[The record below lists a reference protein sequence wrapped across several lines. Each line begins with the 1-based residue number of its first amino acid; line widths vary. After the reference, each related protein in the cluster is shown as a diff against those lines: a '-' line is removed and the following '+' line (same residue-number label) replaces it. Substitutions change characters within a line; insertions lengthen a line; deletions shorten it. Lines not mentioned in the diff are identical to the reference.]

1 MFRTVMDSA
10 CSGDSVGARLDTD
23 DNNDDTGGRRLLA
36 AAERKS
42 RARCIV
48 EQPRSGALF
57 NDRSTTANRDR
68 NHHSILFSLF

>member
-23 DNNDDTGGRRLLA
+23 DNNDDAGGRRLLA
-36 AAERKS
+36 ATERKS

-48 EQPRSGALF
+48 EQPRRKIW
-57 NDRSTTANRDR
+57 RSLQRSI
-68 NHHSILFSLF
+68 HHR